1 MLKVVE
7 FESFEDFEESG
18 ISGKYEVVTIVKG
31 GSHGKKRVCAD
42 LMTDCKRYKTAI
54 RRFFKALEGD
64 GRFDGWREGIEESCE
79 NGHFADK
86 EQYWESGKGLVYTG
100 GYHWCVEDHDG
111 SYYVEL
117 TVVTDEEDEEQED
130 EGTSSAPNS
139 GETTLTEEEIKF
151 FNDTVARI
159 KHSVNARVPIEPMNH
174 ERLTGTNKEALG
186 ICWAED
192 DGTGKPAPFRI
203 TIDEFFI
210 HECYVYEN
218 DPLAVLRPASLEQVI
233 AHEIA
238 HLHVWRHGK
247 KHTALTEHI
256 CRLIEKGEPHG
267 MGDSGPAPRTGAGE
281 VTMAAMQ
288 PTATEQQED
297 TIEIINDVSEDDMRW
312 FSAQHPHHNVVG
324 FMRETYSGGGSTRVI
339 LKMKPGH
346 KGWTPSGTARDC
358 GDHYIVARYSQYD
371 RVDKKTLTITR
382 DVDDK

>member
-1 MLKVVE
+1 MTFVQVETRNGMINLDGYSRNKTLKGALKDLAREVAKFDEGEASAITNNIDETVQMVSDGMDNYPGCYVIE
-7 FESFEDFEESG
+7 AEEVG
-18 ISGKYEVVTIVKG
+18 
-31 GSHGKKRVCAD
+31 CAS
-42 LMTDCKRYKTAI
+42 RYKFLNGDENDYSEENIEMQYAEGHWYLYI
-54 RRFFKALEGD
+54 RFCAP
-64 GRFDGWREGIEESCE
+64 
-79 NGHFADK
+79 
-86 EQYWESGKGLVYTG
+86 
-100 GYHWCVEDHDG
+100 
-111 SYYVEL
+111 
-117 TVVTDEEDEEQED
+117 EQE
-130 EGTSSAPNS
+130 TAQMASAPV
-139 GETTLTEEEIKF
+139 ETETDTASTLTEEEIKF
-151 FNDTVARI
+151 FNDTVSRI
-159 KHSVNARVPIEPMNH
+159 KYSVNVRVPIEPMNH
-174 ERLTGTNKEALG
+174 EQLTGTNKEALG

-192 DGTGKPAPFRI
+192 DGTGKPAPYRI

-267 MGDSGPAPRTGAGE
+267 MGDSGPAPHAGAGE
-281 VTMAAMQ
+281 ITMAAM
-288 PTATEQQED
+288 TATAQQEG
-297 TIEIINDVSEDDMRW
+297 TIEIINDVPEEDKRW
-312 FSAQHPHHNVVG
+312 FNAQHPHHNVVG
-324 FMRETYSGGGSTRVI
+324 FMRETYSGGSITRVI

-346 KGWTPSGTARDC
+346 KGWTPYGAARDC

>member
-7 FESFEDFEESG
+7 FESFEAFEESG
-18 ISGKYEVVTIVKG
+18 LSGKFEVVTIVKG
-31 GSHGKKRVCAD
+31 GSHGKKHVCAD
-42 LMTDCKRYKTAI
+42 LMTECKSYKTAI

-64 GRFDGWREGIEESCE
+64 SRFDGWREGIEESCE
-79 NGHFADK
+79 NGYFADK

-117 TVVTDEEDEEQED
+117 TVV
-130 EGTSSAPNS
+130 
-139 GETTLTEEEIKF
+139 KY
-151 FNDTVARI
+151 
-159 KHSVNARVPIEPMNH
+159 SVNVRVPIEPMNH
-174 ERLTGTNKEALG
+174 EQLTGTNKEALG

-192 DGTGKPAPFRI
+192 DGTGKPVPFRI

-218 DPLAVLRPASLEQVI
+218 DPFAVLRPASLEQVI

-267 MGDSGPAPRTGAGE
+267 MGDSGPAPQTGAGG

-288 PTATEQQED
+288 PIATEQQEG
-297 TIEIINDVSEDDMRW
+297 TIEIINDVSEEDMRW
-312 FSAQHPHHNVVG
+312 FSAHYPHHNVVG
-324 FMRETYSGGGSTRVI
+324 FMREAHSGGGSITRII
-339 LKMKPGH
+339 LKTKPGH
-346 KGWTPSGTARDC
+346 KGWTPYGAARDC

-371 RVDKKTLTITR
+371 LVDKKTLAITR